1 VPRLRVITTRQAA
14 PSTVAAVFL
23 DVELTALTV
32 VDRADRRV
40 RVTNPTGLLH
50 SRTVP
55 GGALSEQRRSA

>member
-1 VPRLRVITTRQAA
+1 VPRLRVVMTRQAP

-32 VDRADRRV
+32 VDRANRRV

-55 GGALSEQRRSA
+55 GGARSERCRSA